1 MKQEPAAKSGTYLPS
16 MPTFWWLQTRPFR
29 KFMLRELSSIFVAY
43 FVVITLTQ
51 VHALTKGPAAY
62 EELQACLASPIMVI
76 VSGVGLLFVLL
87 HTFTW
92 FHLTPRAVVIRM
104 GGKKLPDPMI
114 IAPNYVA
121 WIVISVFVAWVV
133 LEG

>member
-1 MKQEPAAKSGTYLPS
+1 
-16 MPTFWWLQTRPFR
+16 
-29 KFMLRELSSIFVAY
+29 
-43 FVVITLTQ
+43 
-51 VHALTKGPAAY
+51 
-62 EELQACLASPIMVI
+62 MVI